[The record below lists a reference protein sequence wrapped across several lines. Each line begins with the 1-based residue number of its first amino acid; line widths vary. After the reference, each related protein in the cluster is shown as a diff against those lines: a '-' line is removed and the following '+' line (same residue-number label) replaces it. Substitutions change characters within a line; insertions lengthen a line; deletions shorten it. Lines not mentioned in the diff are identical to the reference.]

1 MPFYHFNIRDGRGF
15 TPDDEGLD
23 LSSATDARALA
34 IKGARSLVS
43 ADVLDG
49 ALDLSGQ
56 IEITDDEGDEVL
68 TIRFRDAV
76 RVNRE

>member
-76 RVNRE
+76 RVSRE

>member
-1 MPFYHFNIRDGRGF
+1 MPCYHFNIRDGRGL
-15 TPDDEGLD
+15 TRDDEGLD

-34 IKGARSLVS
+34 IKGARSLIS
-43 ADVLDG
+43 ADALDG

-56 IEITDDEGDEVL
+56 IEITDDEGDDVM

-76 RVNRE
+76 RVHRK